1 MKRFDKEVQEAY
13 RAKLEMIRNGAA
25 ANPWETAAEAAERKT
40 YLKGNPAAMVEYYLK
55 EYASAECAEF
65 QLQLAEMVK
74 LNPTI
79 KALVRWGRGLAKSV
93 WCDLIIPLWLWIN
106 DDIFYMVLVGN
117 NYDKACILLS
127 DLQAEF
133 EANPRIIHDYGQQ
146 ISKGDWTKGYF
157 RTKNGFVAKAL
168 GMGQSPRG
176 LRLRSRRPDYI
187 VCDDLEDRETA
198 KNPKRQKEIVKWI
211 EQDLL
216 PTMDGPR
223 RRYLHP
229 NNDFAPVTIQNMLEK
244 LHITGK
250 KKPKWWLQRVNAYDP
265 ITYKPAWASKYTP
278 EYYQEVEE
286 ELGTIAANAEYN
298 NDGVIEGDIFKSEM
312 IEWAKRPDLDHF
324 EVLAGVWDV
333 AYSGNN
339 DFNAV
344 PVWGLHGRDLW
355 KVKQF
360 CKQSEMSAPIA
371 FMYEYS
377 EKAAQSGAEV
387 VWMVEKQFWE
397 KPVEDALE
405 DMEEEYGYSLNIR
418 VIERSRMDKYLRI
431 LTMHPL
437 YQRKRIKYSQSERYD
452 NDMTVANAQ
461 LFGIE
466 PGYNS
471 HDDAPD
477 ADEMTIH
484 ELQTIMRVERTDKT
498 RVTSRKKLISKQ
510 KNRY

>member
-1 MKRFDKEVQEAY
+1 MKKFDKEILDAY
-13 RAKLEMIRNGAA
+13 FAKLEMIRSGAA
-25 ANPWETAAEAAERKT
+25 ANPWETTKEKADRIKM
-40 YLKGNPAAMVEYYLK
+40 LKSNPAATVEYYFK

-65 QLQLAEMVK
+65 QLQLAAMVK
-74 LNPTI
+74 TNPTL

-93 WCDLIIPLWLWIN
+93 WCDLIIPFWLWMN
-106 DDIFYMVLVGN
+106 DDIFYMVVVGN
-117 NYDKACILLS
+117 NYDKGCILLS

-133 EANPRIIHDYGQQ
+133 EANPRIIHDFGPQ
-146 ISKGDWTKGYF
+146 IKKGDWTKGYF

-244 LHITGK
+244 RHITGK
-250 KKPKWWLQRVNAYDP
+250 KKPKWWLQRINAYDP
-265 ITYKPAWASKYTP
+265 VTYKPAWASKYTP
-278 EYYQEVEE
+278 KYYQEIEE

-298 NDGVIEGDIFKSEM
+298 NDGVIEGEVFTADM

-339 DFNAV
+339 DYNAI
-344 PVWGLHGRDLW
+344 PVWGVKDREYW

-360 CKQSEMSAPIA
+360 AKQCNMNDAIA
-371 FMYEYS
+371 FMYEFGLRA
-377 EKAAQSGAEV
+377 EKAGAEV
-387 VWMVEKQFWE
+387 MWMVEKQFWD
-397 KPVEDALE
+397 KPVEEALE
-405 DMEEEYGYSLNIR
+405 EMEEEYGYSLNIR
-418 VIERSRMDKYLRI
+418 VIERSRMDKLMRMM
-431 LTMHPL
+431 TMHPL
-437 YQRKRIKYSQSERYD
+437 YQRKRIKYADSERHD
-452 NDMTVANAQ
+452 NDMTVGLAQ

-466 PGYNS
+466 PGYSS
-471 HDDAPD
+471 HDDVPD

-484 ELQTIMRVERTDKT
+484 ELQTIIRTERTDNIRT
-498 RVTSRKKLISKQ
+498 VSRRKLISRQ
-510 KNRY
+510 KNRF